1 MQTVFPDDTGYAG
14 LLLVGFRKDPAHLTQ
29 TQRIGTAIL
38 KRTYD
43 IAPAFNPLL
52 GSLTSASEALP
63 VFDQDQPDVP
73 EPRIRFEHDLAPFK
87 PEGDVAVLE
96 FIGVTG
102 LTQFQVNEQTW
113 LERTVLG
120 TDFDMF
126 GWASRSE
133 DAPNSRKNDAGTVSE
148 DPNAYPPEWPV
159 VNPLKN
165 PLPIDFNN
173 RFYNGYH
180 RQARIDG
187 AFSALPH
194 IPAAAH
200 VRIQRPGP
208 SNDYAF
214 TLGSE
219 VVAARFY
226 YYRGY
231 GPDEE
236 RYWLSQ
242 NVPVVA
248 DTLVIEPEIDRCY
261 VVWRAVWN
269 FDTHPDDVYRK
280 LVVSVVET

>member
-1 MQTVFPDDTGYAG
+1 METIFPDDAGYAA
-14 LLLVGFRKDPAHLTQ
+14 LFLVGFRKDPAHPTQ
-29 TQRIGTAIL
+29 TQRVGAAIL

-43 IAPAFNPLL
+43 VAPDFNPIL
-52 GSLTSASEALP
+52 GSVTPASEALP

-73 EPRIRFEHDLAPFK
+73 EPRIRFEHDLSPFK
-87 PEGDVAVLE
+87 PEGDATVLD
-96 FIGVTG
+96 FTSVTG
-102 LTQFQVNEQTW
+102 LTRFQVNEQTW
-113 LERTVLG
+113 LERTVLA

-133 DAPNSRKNDAGTVSE
+133 DAPNSRKHDAGTISA
-148 DPNAYPPEWPV
+148 DPTAYPPEWPV
-159 VNPLKN
+159 VNPAKN

-173 RFYNGYH
+173 RFFNGYH
-180 RQARIDG
+180 RQGRIDG
-187 AFSALPH
+187 DFSKLPYF
-194 IPAAAH
+194 PAAAR

-208 SNDYAF
+208 NNDYAF

-219 VVAARFY
+219 TVTAKYF

-236 RYWLSQ
+236 SYWLSQ

-261 VVWRAVWN
+261 AIWRAVWN
-269 FDTHPDDVYRK
+269 FDAHADDVYRR
-280 LVVSVVET
+280 LIVSVIES